1 MKTHTP
7 PIWAILPVKS
17 FRNAKQ
23 RLSSALTPSERRKLM
38 HNSLWDVLTAL
49 GQSSRLAGILMVSR
63 DPDALAMGREFGV
76 RLSAIDADAGQSD
89 AIDRAVRFLRSEGVT
104 ATLTIPAD
112 APLVMARDIDSVCDT
127 LGKAPAVTIVPNM
140 EGTGSNCIG
149 ASPPDLIPYQ
159 FGDNSF
165 AMHVSSAHKA
175 CVEPRILELPR
186 LELDIDTTGDI
197 ARLMDYEPRTAT
209 QKYILESGILERCMT
224 ARPEALLPVARQRD
238 APLGAR

>member
-7 PIWAILPVKS
+7 PVWAILPVKS

-23 RLSSALTPSERRKLM
+23 RLRTALTPNERRKLV

-63 DPDALAMGREFGV
+63 DPDALAMAREFGV
-76 RLSAIDADAGQSD
+76 RPLIMDTDTGQSD
-89 AIDRAVRFLRSEGVT
+89 AIDRAVQFLRSEGVT
-104 ATLTIPAD
+104 ATMTIPGD
-112 APLVMARDIDSVCDT
+112 TPLVMAEDIDSVCNT

-140 EGTGSNCIG
+140 DGTGSNCIG

-165 AMHVSSAHKA
+165 AKHLSCAHKA

-209 QKYILESGILERCMT
+209 QKYLLESGILERCMT
-224 ARPEALLPVARQRD
+224 VKPEALLPVARQPD
-238 APLGAR
+238 VPLGAR